1 MGNTLNNP
9 WQNLASEL
17 QPTARRE
24 QVLKQ
29 IGQALVTDT
38 SVALDARQ
46 HGGFNPYDSQLGAN
60 QRDVWG
66 KRRRA

>member
-1 MGNTLNNP
+1 MANTLNNH
-9 WQNLASEL
+9 WQSLAAEL
-17 QPTARRE
+17 QPSARRE
-24 QVLKQ
+24 RVLKQ

-38 SVALDARQ
+38 TVGLDARQ
-46 HGGFNPYDSQLGAN
+46 QGGFNPYDSQLGAN